1 MPPCACTTHR
11 GACLPM
17 FAVLSPGSI
26 MRLAPVPIAYHLC
39 PLQAL
44 DVRAIRGHNISS
56 TLPVPQKFRS
66 VGGWC
71 FKVAAWQSLATHPG
85 PEALPIV
92 VNGALLSSHDKQM
105 SLEAALCCRFM
116 ASFCVE
122 AISRHRTS
130 GYDWAKLCWE
140 YNGSRQEGQIRS
152 HLQECWQDLG
162 C

>member
-1 MPPCACTTHR
+1 
-11 GACLPM
+11 
-17 FAVLSPGSI
+17 

-56 TLPVPQKFRS
+56 TLPIPPNFRS

-92 VNGALLSSHDKQM
+92 VNGALLYFHDKQM
-105 SLEAALCCRFM
+105 NSQAALCCRFM

-130 GYDWAKLCWE
+130 GYDWAHGEHCVGNTRAE
-140 YNGSRQEGQIRS
+140 TGRT
-152 HLQECWQDLG
+152 HPDLTCRNAG
-162 C
+162 KTSDAELLGLTFMDDPTFPSFRF

>member
-1 MPPCACTTHR
+1 
-11 GACLPM
+11 
-17 FAVLSPGSI
+17 

-56 TLPVPQKFRS
+56 TLPVLQNFRS

-85 PEALPIV
+85 PEALPIM
-92 VNGALLSSHDKQM
+92 VNGAGFYFHDKPM
-105 SLEAALCCRFM
+105 SSQAALCCRFM

-122 AISRHRTS
+122 AISRHRTI
-130 GYDWAKLCWE
+130 GYDLGTRGRLRWASQ
-140 YNGSRQEGQIRS
+140 GPRQG
-152 HLQECWQDLG
+152 
-162 C
+162 